1 VLTAFSTRCGCH
13 VEWLAH
19 GLALQV
25 LLSLLV
31 YLCLQLCRILLVEA
45 TVRLTWHSLR
55 SDEAES
61 QILATVDEARA
72 ADVASFP
79 ACLSF
84 DGQTLRERLETKAQR
99 LRAAG
104 MGYLLGAAAAL
115 IPAVGA
121 LGYVKANVAYAT
133 SGKMD

>member
-1 VLTAFSTRCGCH
+1 MRCGCH
-13 VEWLAH
+13 VEWIAH

-45 TVRLTWHSLR
+45 TVRLAWRSLR
-55 SDEAES
+55 SDETQS
-61 QILATVDEARA
+61 QILASIDEAQA
-72 ADVASFP
+72 ADVESFP

-84 DGQTLRERLETKAQR
+84 DGNTLRDRLASRAQR

-104 MGYLLGAAAAL
+104 LGYLLGAAAAL
-115 IPAVGA
+115 VPAVGA
-121 LGYVKANVAYAT
+121 LAYVQANVAYAT
-133 SGKMD
+133 SGKF